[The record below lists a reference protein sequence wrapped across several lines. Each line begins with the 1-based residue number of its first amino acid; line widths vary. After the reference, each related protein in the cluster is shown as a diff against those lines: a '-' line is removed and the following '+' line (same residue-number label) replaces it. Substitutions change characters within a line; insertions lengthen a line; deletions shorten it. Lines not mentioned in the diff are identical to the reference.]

1 MTTVTQDTF
10 SISGF
15 GGGYEDTCQQ
25 MLWRGVAYLAEVKP
39 DPAMW
44 DGAKEYQN
52 VYGLMVTDG
61 EELKALEAAMMPPGT
76 DATGAMH
83 QAVMGHLRFIHLNG
97 VEKWREHLAPHR
109 TEPEGAFTWV
119 GDI

>member
-1 MTTVTQDTF
+1 MTAVHEQTF
-10 SISGF
+10 DISGF
-15 GGGYEDTCQQ
+15 GGGYEDTCQR

-44 DGAKEYQN
+44 SGAKEYQN
-52 VYGLMVTDG
+52 VYGLLITEG
-61 EELKALEAAMMPPGT
+61 AELQALEKAIILPDD

-97 VEKWREHLAPHR
+97 VDAWREHMRPHR
-109 TEPEGAFTWV
+109 TEPGGEFVWQGE
-119 GDI
+119 I